1 MLNRSLAI
9 NFMLCYEGQED
20 SYHSISTIFIKKQY
34 LILFYHVWR
43 RIYILTPFILI
54 LLYIYIWTLYI
65 YIYIY
70 IYIICLEKNQTNEG
84 KERKTKMFIF
94 YLFILC
100 FLRNIDSSRRFLSR
114 IFLLPYSQRKLSLR
128 RFRSVVVG
136 F

>member
-20 SYHSISTIFIKKQY
+20 SYNLQGDEKDSISTIFIKKQY

-54 LLYIYIWTLYI
+54 LLYIYIYI
-65 YIYIY
+65 Y
-70 IYIICLEKNQTNEG
+70 ICLEKNQTNEG

-114 IFLLPYSQRKLSLR
+114 IFLLPYSQRKSSLR
-128 RFRSVVVG
+128 RFRSVVIV